1 MSPQVWR
8 FIFVISLTHA
18 LVHTYELAWP
28 SIEQEASSTF
38 YPTDDIRSKEM
49 SGWLAGIWRMLF
61 GGGSL
66 LVGLLITRASAT
78 RWLIFYLVGC
88 GVCSILA
95 GLSPNVAM
103 LGLSLAGMGAFAS
116 IYHPAGLG
124 IISDRTT
131 PDQRPMALGIHGIL
145 GSLGIA
151 IAPFWAAVW
160 LGSGGTWRTYLIGL
174 GVPGFLLA
182 VIVGWLRGKEASM
195 DKAAPAT
202 NDEFPMRPWLLLL
215 ISSIA
220 AIQGFVYSAQ
230 LSFLPRYLSR
240 GLDWGIWL
248 DWAPWFVANDSPSV
262 QGKFLAAIALL
273 LGCVGQLTS
282 GYFARHRLLEKQL
295 ILVLALNIPFLI
307 WMGFARTEWRVVAA
321 GGFAL
326 VHFMYQPVYNSLVA
340 KHVAGRFRSFA
351 FGASFAI
358 SLGLGS
364 LGAVFAGR
372 FQSDQPLFVALAAV
386 TLIGACVASVMAIAT
401 RKSSE
406 LGT

>member
-28 SIEQEASSTF
+28 SIEQEASSAF
-38 YPTDDIRSKEM
+38 YPDDGIRAKEM

-66 LVGLLITRASAT
+66 LVGLLITRNSAT
-78 RWLIFYLVGC
+78 RWLIYYLVGC

-95 GLSPNVAM
+95 GLSPGIAW
-103 LGLSLAGMGAFAS
+103 LGISLAGVGAFAS

-151 IAPFWAAVW
+151 IAPFAAAVW

-174 GVPGFLLA
+174 GLPGFLLA
-182 VIVGWLRGKEASM
+182 VIVSWLRGKEAEI
-195 DKAAPAT
+195 DRAT
-202 NDEFPMRPWLLLL
+202 PTRDDEFAMQPWLLLL

-230 LSFLPRYLSR
+230 LSFLPRYLSQ
-240 GLDWGIWL
+240 GPTWSLSPDWGPWL
-248 DWAPWFVANDSPSV
+248 FANDGPSV
-262 QGKFLAAIALL
+262 QGKFLAATALL

-307 WMGFARTEWRVVAA
+307 WMGFASAGWRVVAA

-340 KHVAGRFRSFA
+340 KHVSGRFRSFA

-372 FQSDQPLFVALAAV
+372 FQSDQPLFVSLAVV
-386 TLIGACVASVMAIAT
+386 TLVGAGIASAMALAT
-401 RKSSE
+401 RKCPD
-406 LGT
+406 